1 MMHVVLPRAD
11 PCCSPPTDS
20 GESKWKQ
27 GKFAV
32 STCRHTHTPTHDVCF
47 CVWQAGKEECA
58 HLVKLTP
65 KVQQL
70 FTGEGTA
77 GLLV

>member
-1 MMHVVLPRAD
+1 MRRTQAIYTLDMMHVVLPRAD

-32 STCRHTHTPTHDVCF
+32 STCRHTPTHPHMM
-47 CVWQAGKEECA
+47 CA
-58 HLVKLTP
+58 YVYGRLARKSVHIL
-65 KVQQL
+65 
-70 FTGEGTA
+70 
-77 GLLV
+77 